1 MIDVEDTTEVQE
13 QTPDEVVEEQPTEQ
27 PAEQEERQSRAQ
39 ERIQELLARTREAE
53 ERARRSDEIASG
65 LIQRLDAAQTP
76 TAPVEDEW
84 EDPAEKALRR
94 TAEVERKL
102 SEQQDL
108 MARRDALHSIDR
120 AVSARLWEAA
130 DDTKE
135 RRAERA
141 VLALNMN
148 RQFDAEAEA
157 QRLYDRE
164 VKRIDGRKKAWA
176 RTKQEQADAT
186 KSAMSA
192 PSPPTSPAGQERP
205 PLGTPERRQWDD
217 DIERQILA
225 EHRT

>member
-13 QTPDEVVEEQPTEQ
+13 QTTDEVVEEQPTEQ
-27 PAEQEERQSRAQ
+27 PAEQEERQS
-39 ERIQELLARTREAE
+39 RTREAE

-120 AVSARLWEAA
+120 AVSARQWEDA

-135 RRAERA
+135 RLAERA
-141 VLALNMN
+141 LLALNMN

-186 KSAMSA
+186 ISALSA
-192 PSPPTSPAGQERP
+192 PAPPTSPAVQERP